1 MVQMNYERLKRR
13 HIDTNSTA
21 DLLEE
26 GIITQ
31 EQADYL
37 LEDFERRF
45 RHAMETKG
53 YALPEDVHPYPRSEM
68 LRRFSGEREHAGRGM
83 GC

>member
-37 LEDFERRF
+37 LEDFEQRF

-53 YALPEDVHPYPRSEM
+53 YALPEDVHPYPRSET
-68 LRRFSGEREHAGRGM
+68 LRRLSGDGEQTGGGM

>member
-1 MVQMNYERLKRR
+1 MNYERLKRR
-13 HIDTNSTA
+13 HIDHTPTA
-21 DLLEE
+21 DLLAE

-31 EQADYL
+31 EQADCL

-53 YALPEDVHPYPRSEM
+53 FALSADVHPYPRSEM
-68 LRRFSGEREHAGRGM
+68 LRRFSGSGEQAGRGM
-83 GC
+83 GV

>member
-1 MVQMNYERLKRR
+1 MNYDRLKQR
-13 HIDTNSTA
+13 HIDLTPTA

-31 EQADYL
+31 EQADAL
-37 LEDFERRF
+37 ADDFERRLQ
-45 RHAMETKG
+45 HAMQTKG
-53 YALPEDVHPYPRSEM
+53 YALPGDVHPYPRSEM
-68 LRRFSGEREHAGRGM
+68 LRRLSGDGEQTGGGM

>member
-1 MVQMNYERLKRR
+1 MNYDRLKQQ
-13 HIDTNSTA
+13 HIDRTPT
-21 DLLEE
+21 DELLAE

-53 YALPEDVHPYPRSEM
+53 FALSADVHPYPRSEM
-68 LRRFSGEREHAGRGM
+68 LRRFSGEKEQAGRGM

>member
-37 LEDFERRF
+37 LEDFERRI

-53 YALPEDVHPYPRSEM
+53 FALPADVHPYPRSEM
-68 LRRFSGEREHAGRGM
+68 LRRFSGEREQAGRGM

>member
-1 MVQMNYERLKRR
+1 MNYDRLKQR
-13 HIDTNSTA
+13 HIDTTSTA
-21 DLLEE
+21 DLLAE

-53 YALPEDVHPYPRSEM
+53 YVPPEDVHPYPRSEM
-68 LRRFSGEREHAGRGM
+68 LRRLSGSREQAGRGIAV
-83 GC
+83 